1 MKLIAT
7 NDNNN
12 AINNNKEIEKPIEN
26 DKNAKIEQSDDI
38 PNVDEILEEDA
49 KGEAENEK
57 NKNIFN
63 IDIDLSQLTPEM
75 DEYLNELYKKPFYM
89 DEKEFEETKIDEE
102 LINTVSKTLGI
113 ELPQDIKFSSKEAE
127 AAYKEIFSKPINDN
141 VGKYTQGIVNEMQNV
156 YKKYKPLY
164 PNYRELFD
172 EYEDAGAEIVDQ
184 VNSLNTFS
192 KDQLKDEHEPM
203 QIDLKPFNENMDKL
217 KELREEFDGI
227 YYYYIRFTYTR

>member
-12 AINNNKEIEKPIEN
+12 ALNNNKEIEKPIEN

-172 EYEDAGAEIVDQ
+172 EYEDAGAEIIDQ

-203 QIDLKPFNENMDKL
+203 QIDIKPFNENMEKL

-227 YYYYIRFTYTR
+227 YYYYY

>member
-12 AINNNKEIEKPIEN
+12 ALNNNKEIEKPIEN

-49 KGEAENEK
+49 KREAENEK

-172 EYEDAGAEIVDQ
+172 EYEDAGAEIIDQ

-203 QIDLKPFNENMDKL
+203 QIDIKPFNENMEKL

-227 YYYYIRFTYTR
+227 YYYYY

>member
-12 AINNNKEIEKPIEN
+12 ALNNNKEIEKPIEN

-75 DEYLNELYKKPFYM
+75 NEYLNELYKKPFYM

-172 EYEDAGAEIVDQ
+172 EYEDAGAEIIDQ

-203 QIDLKPFNENMDKL
+203 QIDIKPFNENMEKL

-227 YYYYIRFTYTR
+227 YYYYY

>member
-12 AINNNKEIEKPIEN
+12 ALNNNKEIEKPIENDKN

-89 DEKEFEETKIDEE
+89 DEKEFEETKIDEK

-172 EYEDAGAEIVDQ
+172 EYEDAGAEIIDQ

-203 QIDLKPFNENMDKL
+203 QIDIKPFNENMEKL

-227 YYYYIRFTYTR
+227 YYYYY

>member
-12 AINNNKEIEKPIEN
+12 ALNNNKEIEKPIEN

-172 EYEDAGAEIVDQ
+172 EYEDAGAEIIDQ

-203 QIDLKPFNENMDKL
+203 QIDIKPFNENMEKL

-227 YYYYIRFTYTR
+227 YYYY